1 MSIIG
6 LVLYGSRARGDH
18 VAQSDVDLLG
28 LTRGGTPA
36 KHATGHVRLSIY
48 PLDHVVGRAR
58 AGDLFAFHIVSEG
71 RVVYERGPVFE
82 SIVNAFAL
90 RSDYSREIGLAS
102 DVGWFLLHHRAR
114 FLDAERLN
122 QRMSWCARTML
133 TAAAANQGVAV
144 FSTAGLAAFA
154 GSDDVAAV
162 IASKRGADDAE
173 ALADRFRQ
181 ILVRFGRPEPPPL
194 ATVDAE
200 RRRFE
205 ADENA
210 AGVIAIRAMLRHAGA
225 PASAT
230 ERGEA

>member
-71 RVVYERGPVFE
+71 RVVYEQGPVFE

-133 TAAAANQGVAV
+133 TAAAANQGLAV

>member
-18 VAQSDVDLLG
+18 AAPSDVDLLG
-28 LTRGGTPA
+28 LTRGGTPTKRA
-36 KHATGHVRLSIY
+36 IGQVSLSSY
-48 PLDHVVGRAR
+48 PLAHVVGRAR
-58 AGDLFAFHIVSEG
+58 AGDLFVYHIVSEG
-71 RVVYERGPVFE
+71 KVVYEQGPVFE
-82 SIVNAFAL
+82 SIVSAFAL

-114 FLDAERLN
+114 FLDPQRLN

-133 TAAAANQGVAV
+133 TAAAANQGLAV

-154 GSDDVAAV
+154 GSEDVAAV
-162 IASKRGADDAE
+162 ISNRRSAADTQE
-173 ALADRFRQ
+173 LADRFEQ

-205 ADENA
+205 ADKNA
-210 AGVIAIRAMLRHAGA
+210 AGGIAIRAMLR
-225 PASAT
+225 PAAAQTSAT